1 MDPNPIVVS
10 NTESNNSNE
19 RLREVLESTLDLNIE
34 AEGILSSIY

>member
-10 NTESNNSNE
+10 DTKSNNSNE

-34 AEGILSSIY
+34 AKGILSCIY